1 MDLGLGRGG
10 RRSFCQVSWLL
21 FSSWAIRPATAL
33 TALVPRLWQVQC
45 GMHQTSGPFP
55 LGPEQAAE
63 GGSHNPQPPSGQ
75 QSQSANTYQGYQE
88 AGERLAEPAARALG
102 SPPTS
107 LPDTTRDAR
116 RPFPLLAS
124 VLRHVLI
131 SHDLSGQA
139 VSPCPFIGPFM

>member
-1 MDLGLGRGG
+1 
-10 RRSFCQVSWLL
+10 
-21 FSSWAIRPATAL
+21 
-33 TALVPRLWQVQC
+33 
-45 GMHQTSGPFP
+45 MHQTSGPFP

-63 GGSHNPQPPSGQ
+63 GGSHDPQPPSGQ

-107 LPDTTRDAR
+107 LPNTTRDAR

-139 VSPCPFIGPFM
+139 VSPCPFIGPFI